1 METSIYLSS
10 RAIDARRAADAIRK
24 HWGIE
29 NKSHYTR
36 DVTLPPK
43 NVSQD

>member
-1 METSIYLSS
+1 MSAKDTNGHTRE
-10 RAIDARRAADAIRK
+10 

-36 DVTLPPK
+36 DTVYREDQ
-43 NVSQD
+43 NQS